1 MSTFPVSHLQ
11 SQLQSILDVLD
22 GLRSHTQWLPQEA
35 ASPIPFFHTHTTPDG
50 STLHWISTDI
60 THWDSETSQSAQ
72 EMHNSIHQSVISL
85 RLSLE

>member
-60 THWDSETSQSAQ
+60 AHWDDETRQSAL
-72 EMHNSIHQSVISL
+72 EMHHSIHQAAL
-85 RLSLE
+85 NLQRSLE